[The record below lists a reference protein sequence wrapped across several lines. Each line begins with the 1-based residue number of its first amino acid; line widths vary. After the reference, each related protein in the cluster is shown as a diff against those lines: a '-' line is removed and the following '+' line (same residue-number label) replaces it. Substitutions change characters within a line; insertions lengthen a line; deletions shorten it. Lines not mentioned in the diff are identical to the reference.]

1 MWQPDS
7 SSFSGGCETPFG
19 RDGRWLAPIT
29 RSLTVNGMAL
39 VHTWHFQRDGDAPR
53 KNHQDAWLSPHSAA
67 EPFCLAE
74 SPPAAH

>member
-1 MWQPDS
+1 MACPYHTLS
-7 SSFSGGCETPFG
+7 
-19 RDGRWLAPIT
+19 
-29 RSLTVNGMAL
+29 TVNGMAL

-74 SPPAAH
+74 SPPAAHSARKTLGEELYTLL

>member
-7 SSFSGGCETPFG
+7 SLFQRL
-19 RDGRWLAPIT
+19 RDAWKRWEMACPYHTL
-29 RSLTVNGMAL
+29 STVNGMAL
-39 VHTWHFQRDGDAPR
+39 VHTWHLQRDGDAPR

-74 SPPAAH
+74 SPPTAH